1 MSGGRLLFKHGANSV
16 VLMIVAVMNVVFL
29 GMERPPRDE

>member
-16 VLMIVAVMNVVFL
+16 VLMIVAVMNVVFWNL
-29 GMERPPRDE
+29 KPLPRDE

>member
-16 VLMIVAVMNVVFL
+16 VLMIVAVMNVVL
-29 GMERPPRDE
+29 LNMERLPRDE

>member
-16 VLMIVAVMNVVFL
+16 VLMIVAVMNVVFWNL
-29 GMERPPRDE
+29 KPLQRDE